1 MFLRILMRSPNRGG
15 RLDSGADTEISAQL
29 RLFAEQTTDFV
40 GVADP
45 WGRILYLNPAAR
57 KRLGIAQAT
66 ELTLADVFPSEAFT
80 LYYEVARP
88 QLLRTG
94 AWSGQIL
101 VNVAGEGAVPMYA
114 STSATL
120 GPGGEING
128 LVVYARELRRSDP
141 AGLTDGSSFAD
152 RIRVAL
158 AAAHHDGEACAL
170 VLVNILSMND
180 TIETFGELAAASVMR
195 SLVGRLTRLART
207 IDIVGQVGEHQLGL
221 LLRGVRTHGEALRIA
236 ETVYGSLVDP
246 PVTTAGGEVVASVA
260 CGVAF
265 SKSSDDPVDLIER
278 ASAAMAC
285 EPGIRDVDVGA
296 PVAVTGTAEVSATM
310 DEFRIGLSHGDV
322 RPYAQPV
329 VDLRSGLVV
338 GYRGLARWQHRR
350 LGMLEASAFIDM
362 ISDTPLAS
370 QVDLLVAR
378 ETAAVITL
386 LLRDTPLRLYT
397 PVSKRFI
404 ADVRAEQYLS
414 EIADAFFLS
423 MNQICVQLA
432 RSLFDNWSP
441 ALQDALQSLSDA
453 GIACAIT
460 GVEQASDTEV
470 LAAHPFDEL
479 HISSRL
485 SDAAATD
492 PDAQRAVSE
501 IVRLAH
507 DRALLVAATG
517 VNDQQ
522 HDDLLREA
530 GCDLASG
537 DRYGRPEPANSID

>member
-1 MFLRILMRSPNRGG
+1 M
-15 RLDSGADTEISAQL
+15 DSGADTEVSAQL
-29 RLFAEQTTDFV
+29 RLFAEQTTNFV
-40 GVADP
+40 GVADG

-57 KRLGIAQAT
+57 KRLGVADAT

-94 AWSGQIL
+94 VWSGQIL

-128 LVVYARELRRSDP
+128 LVVYARELPRSDP
-141 AGLTDGSSFAD
+141 VGVTDGSSFDD
-152 RIRVAL
+152 RVRDAL
-158 AAAHHDGEACAL
+158 AAAHRDGEACAL

-195 SLVGRLTRLART
+195 SLVGRLTRLARS
-207 IDIVGQVGEHQLGL
+207 IDIVGRVGEHQLGL
-221 LLRGVRTHGEALRIA
+221 LLRGVRSHGEALRIA
-236 ETVYGSLVDP
+236 EMVYDSLVDP
-246 PVTTAGGEVVASVA
+246 PVTTAGGEVVVSVA

-265 SKSSDDPVDLIER
+265 SKSRDDPVDLIDR
-278 ASAAMAC
+278 ASAAMAS
-285 EPGIRDVDVGA
+285 EAGIRDVDDGA
-296 PVAVTGTAEVSATM
+296 PIAVTDRSEVAATM
-310 DEFRIGLSHGDV
+310 DDFRLGVSHGDV
-322 RPYAQPV
+322 RPFAQPV
-329 VDLRSGLVV
+329 VDLRSGLLV

-397 PVSKRFI
+397 PVSKRLI

-423 MNQICVQLA
+423 TNQICVQLA
-432 RSLFDNWSP
+432 RPLLDNWSP
-441 ALQDALQSLSDA
+441 ALQEALQSLSDA
-453 GIACAIT
+453 GFASALT
-460 GVEQASDTEV
+460 GVEHASDTEV
-470 LAAHPFDEL
+470 LAEHPFDEL
-479 HISSRL
+479 HISPRL
-485 SDAAATD
+485 TNATTTD
-492 PDAQRAVSE
+492 PDARRALSE

-507 DRALLVAATG
+507 ERALLVAATG

-522 HDDLLREA
+522 HHDLLRET

-537 DRYGRPEPANSID
+537 DLYGRPEPAHTID